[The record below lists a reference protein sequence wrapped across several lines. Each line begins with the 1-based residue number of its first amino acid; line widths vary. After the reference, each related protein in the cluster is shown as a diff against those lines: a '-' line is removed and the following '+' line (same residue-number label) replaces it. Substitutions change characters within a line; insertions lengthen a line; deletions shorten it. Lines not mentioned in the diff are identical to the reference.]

1 MAEFKNITPDRFR
14 CDPGLSC
21 PSIHISEDGKTYRVK
36 GPMVMTCPISGTQS
50 ASEFEQTIEISSD
63 LIRSAL
69 GLTNV
74 TDV

>member
-1 MAEFKNITPDRFR
+1 MAEFKDITPVSHR
-14 CDPGLSC
+14 CVGGADC